1 MVRVREAEENIDIL
15 GTIVMGGKEG
25 MERKEWKGRNAVEAI
40 QRRRYSWGDTVGAM
54 EWQEEK
60 E

>member
-25 MERKEWKGRNAVEAI
+25 MEWKEWSGRNAVEAI